1 MQKDVLDHGFVRLVD
16 HMPREDLDAA
26 IVQSARVSYGDGTK
40 TSRGDRGLIRYL
52 LRHWHTTPFEMVEFK
67 FHIKMPIYI
76 ARQHMRHRM
85 ASINELSARYSVV
98 PKQYYEPDVVRGQSR
113 VNNQGSEGVVDV
125 GDELTSK
132 VSEKLNESFELYQDL
147 LDRGACREQARGNLP
162 QSTYTEF
169 YWKINLHNLMHYLH
183 LRMDEHAQMEIR
195 EYANAIYELV
205 QPLIPVTMEAF
216 KDFRIDAMHLTGP
229 EIRALAGGE
238 KIESPGERREFE
250 ENSNVLILICNR
262 IPKKILRNSK
272 CLSSR
277 PPHQRISRPFV
288 KSSKNTVNK

>member
-16 HMPREDLDAA
+16 HMPSKDLDAA

-40 TSRGDRGLIRYL
+40 SSRGDRGLIRYL

-98 PKQYYEPDVVRGQSR
+98 PKQYYEPDVLRGQSK
-113 VNNQGSEGVVDV
+113 VNNQGSEGTVDV
-125 GDELTSK
+125 GEELGGK
-132 VSEKLNESFELYQDL
+132 VTNQLSESFELYQDL

-195 EYANAIYELV
+195 HYANAIYELV
-205 QPLIPVTMEAF
+205 QPLVPVTMEAF
-216 KDFRIDAMHLTGP
+216 KDFRINSMHLTGP
-229 EIRALAGGE
+229 EIESIATGKR
-238 KIESPGERREFE
+238 IDSPGERREFE
-250 ENSNVLILICNR
+250 EKLKRLNINL
-262 IPKKILRNSK
+262 
-272 CLSSR
+272 
-277 PPHQRISRPFV
+277 
-288 KSSKNTVNK
+288 